1 MKAIDEL
8 AKFLHDRYEHHA
20 KENEW
25 DTQTSCKTEFKDLPD
40 ANKKTMIAVASDL
53 TALIE
58 EACRERAIAFYKHE
72 KHFPADSKPYDEYA
86 INRYNE
92 FITKKPPKLLCND
105 TICRLPHENTYRGCD
120 ECKYNLTNKP
130 ESDE

>member
-1 MKAIDEL
+1 MKTIEEL

-53 TALIE
+53 NALLTEMEQKEI
-58 EACRERAIAFYKHE
+58 IIKG
-72 KHFPADSKPYDEYA
+72 D
-86 INRYNE
+86 I
-92 FITKKPPKLLCND
+92 D
-105 TICRLPHENTYRGCD
+105 TCD
-120 ECKYNLTNKP
+120 ECLCP
-130 ESDE
+130 E

>member
-1 MKAIDEL
+1 MKTIEEL

-53 TALIE
+53 NALLTEMEQKEIIIKGDIDT
-58 EACRERAIAFYKHE
+58 C
-72 KHFPADSKPYDEYA
+72 DDC
-86 INRYNE
+86 
-92 FITKKPPKLLCND
+92 LC
-105 TICRLPHENTYRGCD
+105 
-120 ECKYNLTNKP
+120 P
-130 ESDE
+130 E

>member
-1 MKAIDEL
+1 MKTIDEL

-53 TALIE
+53 NTLLTGTAE
-58 EACRERAIAFYKHE
+58 RQREACAEYYK
-72 KHFPADSKPYDEYA
+72 S
-86 INRYNE
+86 N
-92 FITKKPPKLLCND
+92 
-105 TICRLPHENTYRGCD
+105 
-120 ECKYNLTNKP
+120 CKDFDGYVYEVILHTPLT
-130 ESDE
+130 

>member
-1 MKAIDEL
+1 MKTIEEL

-53 TALIE
+53 NALLTETAEKQKKACYE
-58 EACRERAIAFYKHE
+58 EAEKAYQLGNPFFRAIRNT
-72 KHFPADSKPYDEYA
+72 PLVTQ
-86 INRYNE
+86 
-92 FITKKPPKLLCND
+92 IT
-105 TICRLPHENTYRGCD
+105 E
-120 ECKYNLTNKP
+120 E
-130 ESDE
+130 

>member
-58 EACRERAIAFYKHE
+58 DACREQREACAE
-72 KHFPADSKPYDEYA
+72 
-86 INRYNE
+86 
-92 FITKKPPKLLCND
+92 LCMYPVD
-105 TICRLPHENTYRGCD
+105 LPVFKCD
-120 ECKYNLTNKP
+120 EIKARIMNTPLITNKP